1 VRRDQL
7 AHRVLQVRVH
17 RGLPGQTGKMDRLGP
32 RGQQELR
39 EQQELACRAY
49 RAQREYKE
57 QMERMVCRE
66 SPELACR
73 ASKACRVQTEAP
85 VAEEATPLWQ
95 AYGSMSSVSFSNT
108 ENNITWGSLAINPNS
123 DISLSGSEITINTA
137 GVYKFTVTLRT
148 DSSNR
153 TELFVKTYLD
163 NGAGYNW
170 RNTDIVSD
178 YVSRD
183 NDQDTGA
190 VTLIT
195 ALSLSATNKIQF
207 RGQGDCDGTCVSL
220 NDGTILIIERVA

>member
-1 VRRDQL
+1 VQGI
-7 AHRVLQVRVH
+7 Q
-17 RGLPGQTGKMDRLGP
+17 GPTGIQGTDGAD
-32 RGQQELR
+32 G
-39 EQQELACRAY
+39 
-49 RAQREYKE
+49 
-57 QMERMVCRE
+57 
-66 SPELACR
+66 
-73 ASKACRVQTEAP
+73 VQGITGTGVQGIQGVQGSDGGAGGGGSY
-85 VAEEATPLWQ
+85 ALWQ